1 MDRSVIMSSPYEL
14 LDEVRNTPQPPSLD
28 KMCRAIARSDAAKVG
43 LSDMRI
49 FYREER
55 TKHLYR
61 YKKLKIEQ
69 LYAALSPRYKAQT

>member
-1 MDRSVIMSSPYEL
+1 MTSPYEL
-14 LDEVRNTPQPPSLD
+14 LDEVRNMPAAKPLPSRD

-49 FYREER
+49 FYRQER